1 MKSLLLTPTFF
12 PKLTGN
18 AVTVHRIAEQLT
30 QAGITCKILNLSCMK
45 EKTLIKDS
53 ASFEPDI
60 IHNFHAWKS
69 GPCGLKIKKTFG
81 IPMITT
87 MTGTDVNIDIKT
99 PEKKEVIGKV
109 LDHSDVITVFN
120 EQARAILLKQGRW
133 NGKIAV
139 IHQSVLVPAPSELD
153 YRKVLQI
160 DPETTVFLLL
170 GAIRRIKNFSYAIHV
185 LERVKKIFP
194 QMLLIIAGPV
204 IEPDEFTR
212 LGNLIRGKK
221 WIDYIGEVPRENIAS
236 LLTSVDV
243 VLNTSDAE
251 SESNTILE
259 ALSFGKIVIGRAIA
273 GNSSIL
279 TKQTG
284 FTFNNRRECYESVIY
299 VLNHLG
305 QLDNIGQQ
313 AKRCL
318 EEIFNFTRE
327 QAGYLAIYHKLKLT

>member
-1 MKSLLLTPTFF
+1 
-12 PKLTGN
+12 
-18 AVTVHRIAEQLT
+18 
-30 QAGITCKILNLSCMK
+30 
-45 EKTLIKDS
+45 
-53 ASFEPDI
+53 
-60 IHNFHAWKS
+60 
-69 GPCGLKIKKTFG
+69 
-81 IPMITT
+81 MITT

-194 QMLLIIAGPV
+194 QILLIIAGPV

-221 WIDYIGEVPRENIAS
+221 WITYIGEVPRENIAS

-273 GNSSIL
+273 GNSSVL

-313 AKRCL
+313 AKRCV